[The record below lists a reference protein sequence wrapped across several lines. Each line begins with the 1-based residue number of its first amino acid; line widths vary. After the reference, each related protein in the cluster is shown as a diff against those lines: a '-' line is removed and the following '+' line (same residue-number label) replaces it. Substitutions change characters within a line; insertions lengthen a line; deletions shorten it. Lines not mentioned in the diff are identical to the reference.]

1 MKSAGAFLEWLLVGG
16 LFSLAFVGMLTI
28 GPYVLVVSLVAL
40 LAAAKLIGTRVI
52 MALVSGLGLVPL
64 WVAWNNRR
72 GPGEECGQTATAQ
85 GCSEL
90 YDPRP
95 WAAVGVGLVIV
106 GVVLAVMVHRTRREP
121 LAGGG
126 SDKQ

>member
-52 MALVSGLGLVPL
+52 MALVSGWASSPSGSRGTTDVVRVRSVGKRPQPR
-64 WVAWNNRR
+64 VAVSCTTLAP
-72 GPGEECGQTATAQ
+72 GP
-85 GCSEL
+85 S
-90 YDPRP
+90 
-95 WAAVGVGLVIV
+95 GVGLVIV
-106 GVVLAVMVHRTRREP
+106 GLVLAVMVHRTRREP

-126 SDKQ
+126 SDKH